1 MSVFTIRVTIEHEGQ
16 QVSGFPMTR
25 RLEDSLQEAKLIDQQ
40 WPDNDIQE
48 PVSLGSTTSPIS
60 ALFFDKAAT
69 IEFGVYLGLSTVSL
83 DANSIA
89 IVMGNAGVGY
99 APTAYSRVRGVA

>member
-1 MSVFTIRVTIEHEGQ
+1 MSVFTIRVSIEHDGQ

-25 RLEDSLQEAKLIDQQ
+25 RLEDSLQEAKIIDQQ
-40 WPDNDIQE
+40 WPDNDVQE

-60 ALFFDKAAT
+60 ALFFEKAAT
-69 IEFGVYLGLSTVSL
+69 VEFGIYVGLSTFSL
-83 DANSIA
+83 EAGGIA
-89 IVMGNAGVGY
+89 IVMGNAGMGY